1 MQPETCIP
9 ASNERAFK
17 LKLFCNFAAV
27 IISVPEF
34 LSLRKTLPVVDVR
47 SEGEFA
53 EGHVR
58 GAVNVPILN
67 NEERKAVGT
76 DYKQKGQLEAI
87 KTGFRLVGPRI
98 IDIVNEAERIAD
110 SKELLVHCWRGGM
123 RSGNFCHFV
132 GMAKM
137 RTHQLRGGYK
147 AYRQEALDSFKLPL
161 QLMIIGGSTGSGKS
175 EILRA
180 LKEHGEQVIDL
191 EHLASHKGSVFGG
204 LMMPPQP
211 TTEQFQN
218 DLFEE
223 ILKLDINRRIWI
235 EDESI
240 AVGKIFLPVDLWQTM
255 SKSPLIE
262 VVVPKENRIER
273 LVNEYGPAP
282 KEEFLASMEKIVKK
296 LGGQHFNAA
305 KAKLLEGDMHSTID
319 ILLNYYDKAYATGMS
334 KKTNRIVLRSEWN
347 SQNPSAFAEQLI
359 KVTFASV

>member
-1 MQPETCIP
+1 M
-9 ASNERAFK
+9 
-17 LKLFCNFAAV
+17 

-34 LSLRKTLPVVDVR
+34 LTLRKNLPIVDVR
-47 SEGEFA
+47 SEGEFS
-53 EGHVR
+53 EGHVP
-58 GAVNVPILN
+58 GAFNLPILN

-98 IDIVNEAERIAD
+98 IDIVNDAERIAD
-110 SKELLVHCWRGGM
+110 HKELLVHCWRGGM

-147 AYRQEALDSFKLPL
+147 AYRPEALESFKLPL
-161 QLMIIGGSTGSGKS
+161 RLMVIGGSTGSGKS

-180 LKEHGEQVIDL
+180 LKAKGEQVIDL
-191 EHLASHKGSVFGG
+191 EDLAHHKGSVFGG

-218 DLFEE
+218 NLFEE
-223 ILKLDINRRIWI
+223 ILKLDLSRRIWI

-240 AVGKIFLPVDLWQTM
+240 AVGKIFLPLDLWKTM
-255 SKSPLIE
+255 SEAPLVEI
-262 VVVPKENRIER
+262 VVSKEDRIKR

-282 KEEFLASMEKIVKK
+282 KEQFLASMEKIVKK
-296 LGGQHFNAA
+296 LGGQHFNSA
-305 KAKLLEGDMHSTID
+305 KAKLFEGDMHATID
-319 ILLNYYDKAYATGMS
+319 ILLTYYDKAYATGMS
-334 KKTNRIVLRSEWN
+334 KKTNRIVLKSEWN
-347 SQNPSAFAEQLI
+347 SVNTDSIVTELI
-359 KVTFASV
+359 SSPTHVKVK